1 MGYHFLLHGI
11 FPTQELNSCLLNQQ
25 ADSLPLCHLE
35 SLCKSNIPQHKN
47 LKTSINRQT
56 KRRCCLQG
64 VNRAKGTS
72 TDGETP
78 RDKQQSHCC
87 PGDTEHHGVRCV
99 IPVHVGVREVWP
111 SFKLSL
117 LAKPT
122 QEPPGSE
129 AWLMQPWVLV
139 PRAQSCNHCRQKGQD
154 GPGEGRQ
161 PTTTHTT
168 RTRSLLQAM
177 MNLKEIYRLHLALQP
192 TRFA

>member
-11 FPTQELNSCLLNQQ
+11 VPTQELNSCLLNQQ

-87 PGDTEHHGVRCV
+87 PGDTEHHGVRC
-99 IPVHVGVREVWP
+99 H
-111 SFKLSL
+111 FL
-117 LAKPT
+117 LQGIFPNQRSNTVLPHCRQTLPT
-122 QEPPGSE
+122 EPPGNCS
-129 AWLMQPWVLV
+129 AN
-139 PRAQSCNHCRQKGQD
+139 RFIS
-154 GPGEGRQ
+154 
-161 PTTTHTT
+161 TI
-168 RTRSLLQAM
+168 LLDSIHM
-177 MNLKEIYRLHLALQP
+177 H
-192 TRFA
+192 